1 MINVLSLFDGISVGK
16 VALDKLGLEINKDY
30 KYYASEIDKTAIKC
44 SEANH
49 VGIIRLG
56 DVHKVSFKD
65 GTLFTENGNFK
76 VGSIDL
82 ICGGSPCQ
90 SFSPLAVST
99 GNYKGLK
106 GKSGLFYEYL
116 RILKEIQLENP
127 GVKFLLEN
135 VKMAK
140 ANKVELDKYLGCEG
154 VLINSSLVSFQN
166 RLRYYWSNVKL
177 TPPEDMDISF
187 QDYKVPEA
195 DLTSAELRP
204 KTNSMLKMW
213 ADGKGTNSFA
223 GGCANVTHT
232 KKVYCL
238 TTKQYR
244 CPNSGLIE
252 HMGFCR
258 FLTQEEMEQAQTL
271 PVGYTSTLSY
281 GQACEVL
288 GNGWTA
294 DVIKHCFKQIME
306 EINND

>member
-154 VLINSSLVSFQN
+154 VLINSSLVLLSILGLSSILSSIIDKIFLSN
-166 RLRYYWSNVKL
+166 PKLFSALATAEVNTLRIILAASLFRLFNIFY
-177 TPPEDMDISF
+177 I
-187 QDYKVPEA
+187 
-195 DLTSAELRP
+195 
-204 KTNSMLKMW
+204 
-213 ADGKGTNSFA
+213 
-223 GGCANVTHT
+223 VTYLNIKIIHT
-232 KKVYCL
+232 
-238 TTKQYR
+238 
-244 CPNSGLIE
+244 
-252 HMGFCR
+252 F
-258 FLTQEEMEQAQTL
+258 F
-271 PVGYTSTLSY
+271 
-281 GQACEVL
+281 
-288 GNGWTA
+288 
-294 DVIKHCFKQIME
+294 
-306 EINND
+306 